1 MRWVNKYKTTNKITR
16 KKRDYTSYKISNS
29 HISFIKQ
36 QLKQNKT
43 ITMDELLA
51 NLKIKYPDLT
61 LWRVHLGRV
70 VRDIN
75 ITLKQTRLRHVP
87 KTRYKKPIVIKNQ
100 IKEFYSKVK
109 QYSLDNIICI
119 DETSLNSFMIRK
131 KCYEE
136 LGKRCVVKTESQ
148 EVFKKYTGIF
158 AISSKGVI
166 GYEVYKKGGI
176 DSNRMVDFINKFING
191 KYKNK
196 LIILDNA
203 SSHRN
208 QIVKDVIKKY
218 NNLLYTVPYQHYTNA
233 IEGYFN
239 VLKSR
244 LQKKKG
250 LTYNE
255 LVNNVKGVLDEIP
268 THIYKNLI
276 KGAYDRNEKYVKL
289 PSTRKRKPKK
299 YLD

>member
-1 MRWVNKYKTTNKITR
+1 
-16 KKRDYTSYKISNS
+16 
-29 HISFIKQ
+29 
-36 QLKQNKT
+36 
-43 ITMDELLA
+43 
-51 NLKIKYPDLT
+51 
-61 LWRVHLGRV
+61 
-70 VRDIN
+70 
-75 ITLKQTRLRHVP
+75 
-87 KTRYKKPIVIKNQ
+87 
-100 IKEFYSKVK
+100 
-109 QYSLDNIICI
+109 
-119 DETSLNSFMIRK
+119 MIRR

-158 AISSKGVI
+158 AISTKGVV
-166 GYEVYKKGGI
+166 GYDVYKKGGI

-208 QIVKDVIKKY
+208 QLVKDVIKKD
-218 NNLLYTVPYQHYTNA
+218 NNLLYSVPYQHYTNA

-244 LQKKKG
+244 LQKKKR

-255 LVNNVKGVLDEIP
+255 LGNNVKDVLDEIP
-268 THIYKNLI
+268 IHIYKNLI
-276 KGAYDRNEKYVKL
+276 KGAYDRNEKICK
-289 PSTRKRKPKK
+289 TTINEKTKT
-299 YLD
+299 

>member
-1 MRWVNKYKTTNKITR
+1 
-16 KKRDYTSYKISNS
+16 
-29 HISFIKQ
+29 
-36 QLKQNKT
+36 
-43 ITMDELLA
+43 
-51 NLKIKYPDLT
+51 
-61 LWRVHLGRV
+61 
-70 VRDIN
+70 
-75 ITLKQTRLRHVP
+75 
-87 KTRYKKPIVIKNQ
+87 
-100 IKEFYSKVK
+100 
-109 QYSLDNIICI
+109 
-119 DETSLNSFMIRK
+119 MIRR

-136 LGKRCVVKTESQ
+136 LGKRCIVKTESQ

-166 GYEVYKKGGI
+166 GYEVYIKGGI

-208 QIVKDVIKKY
+208 QLVKDAIKKDK
-218 NNLLYTVPYQHYTNA
+218 NSLYAVSYQHYTNA

-239 VLKSR
+239 VSKSR

-255 LVNNVKGVLDEIP
+255 LVNNVKDVLHEIP
-268 THIYKNLI
+268 IHIYKNLI
-276 KGAYDRNEKYVKL
+276 KGAYDRNEKYVKNHQQGKENL
-289 PSTRKRKPKK
+289 KNI
-299 YLD
+299 

>member
-1 MRWVNKYKTTNKITR
+1 MVN
-16 KKRDYTSYKISNS
+16 
-29 HISFIKQ
+29 FI
-36 QLKQNKT
+36 
-43 ITMDELLA
+43 M
-51 NLKIKYPDLT
+51 
-61 LWRVHLGRV
+61 
-70 VRDIN
+70 
-75 ITLKQTRLRHVP
+75 
-87 KTRYKKPIVIKNQ
+87 
-100 IKEFYSKVK
+100 
-109 QYSLDNIICI
+109 
-119 DETSLNSFMIRK
+119 
-131 KCYEE
+131 
-136 LGKRCVVKTESQ
+136 
-148 EVFKKYTGIF
+148 
-158 AISSKGVI
+158 
-166 GYEVYKKGGI
+166 
-176 DSNRMVDFINKFING
+176 KFING

-208 QIVKDVIKKY
+208 QLVKDVIKKN

-244 LQKKKG
+244 KKKKKG

-255 LVNNVKGVLDEIP
+255 LVNNVKGVLNEIS

-289 PSTRKRKPKK
+289 PSTIKLKPKK

>member
-1 MRWVNKYKTTNKITR
+1 
-16 KKRDYTSYKISNS
+16 
-29 HISFIKQ
+29 
-36 QLKQNKT
+36 
-43 ITMDELLA
+43 
-51 NLKIKYPDLT
+51 
-61 LWRVHLGRV
+61 
-70 VRDIN
+70 
-75 ITLKQTRLRHVP
+75 
-87 KTRYKKPIVIKNQ
+87 
-100 IKEFYSKVK
+100 
-109 QYSLDNIICI
+109 
-119 DETSLNSFMIRK
+119 MIRR

-136 LGKRCVVKTESQ
+136 LGKRCVVKTENQ

-208 QIVKDVIKKY
+208 QLVKDVIKKD
-218 NNLLYTVPYQHYTNA
+218 NNLLYAVPYQHYTNT

-250 LTYNE
+250 LTYDE
-255 LVNNVKGVLDEIP
+255 LVNNVKDVLNEIQI
-268 THIYKNLI
+268 HIYKNLI
-276 KGAYDRNEKYVKL
+276 KGAYDRSEKYVKR